1 MPLPMAPVGEELTV
15 KKIMLDERDRRHLA
29 NLGIVPGGTLTLLS
43 ASGGSVILRVKDGR
57 LALDR
62 SLALKILV

>member
-29 NLGIVPGGTLTLLS
+29 NLGIVPGGTLALLS

>member
-29 NLGIVPGGTLTLLS
+29 DLGIVPGAQIELLS
-43 ASGGSVILRVKDGR
+43 AAGGSVILRVKDGR
-57 LALDR
+57 LAIDR
-62 SLALKILV
+62 TLALKILV